1 MNGFSEALIL
11 SKFIKSSVKFF
22 LHLLAACVMLDE
34 GCEETLIKNLWG
46 NDFSEEELNDLI
58 SSDSY
63 FDQANNKRK
72 KELIKKL
79 AFAEKAHI
87 TIGLADQEKAA
98 QSGYDIMNLKLRL
111 KLNEI
116 LAKSLTKYEHT
127 EFEFFYVNNCYSYAK
142 LKEPLLLSG
151 IFTAYF

>member
-1 MNGFSEALIL
+1 M
-11 SKFIKSSVKFF
+11 V
-22 LHLLAACVMLDE
+22 LDG
-34 GCEETLIKNLWG
+34 GCDESLIKNLWN
-46 NDFSEEELNDLI
+46 NDFSDEELNNLI

-72 KELIKKL
+72 KELIKNL

-116 LAKSLTKYEHT
+116 LAKPLTKYEHT
-127 EFEFFYVNNCYSYAK
+127 EFEFFYVNNCFCYAK

-151 IFTAYF
+151 MFIAYF